1 MQECRTLCSMA
12 DMDSSDLTNGTPV
25 VFGATAQAL
34 APLLEHI
41 RDGCVF
47 IDGEMR
53 VGFLNAVARRDVLEG
68 GDEPSRV
75 PGTSVWEFLLL
86 DPGAPPRV
94 AIESAARERQPTHF
108 TTMGVYS
115 SRSVEIDVVPVPDG
129 LVLYYRD
136 VTPQFAAEQS
146 RAASESELR
155 MTSERLRV
163 LIDEAPLAVIVTDNS
178 TCVQHWNPAAEAMFQ
193 WSAAE
198 AVGHPLP
205 TIPEEEREAFLALN
219 ERAANGESIKA
230 QAARRRRKD
239 GVVLDVQI
247 SSAPMRDQLGKIAGN
262 IVMISDVTAHR
273 KLEAQLRTAQKME
286 AVGLLAGGVAHDFN
300 NLLTAIKGF
309 TTLLQMTLDE
319 SDQATEFLGEINKAA
334 DRAASLT
341 AQLLAFSRRQLLRP
355 EALDLNARVSDLERM
370 LRLLL
375 REDGNLVLELDAR
388 LNEVLAD
395 PGQIEQVIL
404 NLVVNARDAIHGCE
418 TGSVTIRTANAEL
431 RDEFSLWGV
440 LDAPGQYVRLD
451 VIDNG
456 MGMDRATQSRIF
468 DPFFTTK
475 EPGHGTG
482 LGLATVFGIVKQSG
496 GYVWVESKPGEG
508 STFSVYLPRA
518 KGRKRRSGPIGLN
531 AAGGSELILLVEDEA
546 SVRRV
551 ARRALELHGYTIME
565 AADGAAAIALI
576 EEHDVDLLLT
586 DVMMPG
592 MLGPQVAEEI
602 LRRRPGT
609 PVLFMSGHSDEIVRG
624 GLLDPA
630 TPFLAKPFTPKQL
643 ALKVRES
650 LDSAQAAARPSVP

>member
-1 MQECRTLCSMA
+1 MVDVDASPAQDNS
-12 DMDSSDLTNGTPV
+12 PP

-47 IDGEMR
+47 IDGDLR
-53 VGFLNAVARRDVLEG
+53 VGFLNAVARRDVIDG
-68 GDEPSRV
+68 GDDPGRV

-86 DPGAPPRV
+86 EPGTPPRI
-94 AIESAARERQPTHF
+94 AIENAARERLPTHF
-108 TTMGVYS
+108 TSMGVYS
-115 SRSVEIDVVPVPDG
+115 GRSVEIDVVPIPDG
-129 LVLYYRD
+129 MVLYYRD
-136 VTPQFAAEQS
+136 VTPQFVAEQA

-163 LIDEAPLAVIVTDNS
+163 LIDEAPLAVIVTD
-178 TCVQHWNPAAEAMFQ
+178 TAARVLHWNPAAAAMFQ
-193 WSAAE
+193 WTAAE
-198 AVGHPLP
+198 VVGQPLP
-205 TIPEEEREAFLALN
+205 TIPDDEIDSFQEHTERT
-219 ERAANGESIKA
+219 ANGESVKA
-230 QAARRRRKD
+230 LTARRRRKD
-239 GVVLDVQI
+239 GVTLDVQI
-247 SSAPMRDQLGKIAGN
+247 SSAPMRDQHGMISGN

-273 KLEAQLRTAQKME
+273 KLEAQLRMAQKME

-319 SDQATEFLGEINKAA
+319 SDQASEFLGEINKAA

-355 EALDLNARVSDLERM
+355 EPLDLNARVRDLERM

-375 REDGNLVLELDAR
+375 REDGQLVLDLDPH

-404 NLVVNARDAIHGCE
+404 NLVVNARDAIHGRE
-418 TGSVTIRTANAEL
+418 DGTVTIRTTNAEL

-456 MGMDRATQSRIF
+456 TGMDRSTQTRIF

-475 EPGHGTG
+475 EPGQGTG

-496 GYVWVESKPGEG
+496 GYVWVESKLAEG
-508 STFSVYLPRA
+508 SSFSVYLPRA
-518 KGRKRRSGPIGLN
+518 KGRKRTSGPLGLS
-531 AAGGSELILLVEDEA
+531 AGGGNELILLVEDEA

-551 ARRALELHGYTIME
+551 ARRALELHGYTIIDAPDGP
-565 AADGAAAIALI
+565 AALALI
-576 EEHDVDLLLT
+576 EGREIDLLLT

-592 MLGPQVAEEI
+592 MLGPEVAAEVLI
-602 LRRRPGT
+602 RRPGT

-624 GLLDPA
+624 GLLDPD

-643 ALKVRES
+643 ALKVREA
-650 LDSAQAAARPSVP
+650 LDSAPAAAGEKKK

>member
-1 MQECRTLCSMA
+1 MTA
-12 DMDSSDLTNGTPV
+12 TPV

-47 IDGEMR
+47 IDLDLR
-53 VGFLNAVARRDVLEG
+53 VGFLNAVARRDVTDG
-68 GDEPSRV
+68 GDEPGLV
-75 PGTSVWEFLLL
+75 PGASVWDFLLL
-86 DPGAPPRV
+86 EQDSPPRI
-94 AIESAARERQPTHF
+94 AIENSARERVPTHF
-108 TTMGVYS
+108 TTMGIYS
-115 SRSVEIDVVPVPDG
+115 GRSMEIDVVPVPDG
-129 LVLYYRD
+129 IVLYYRD
-136 VTPQFAAEQS
+136 VTPQFAAEQA
-146 RAASESELR
+146 RAAQESELR
-155 MTSERLRV
+155 MTSERLRT
-163 LIDEAPLAVIVTDNS
+163 LIDEAPLAVIVTDNADR
-178 TCVQHWNPAAEAMFQ
+178 VLHWNPAAALMFQ
-193 WSAAE
+193 WTADE
-198 AVGHPLP
+198 VVGQSLP
-205 TIPEEEREAFLALN
+205 TVPDEEREAFSALS
-219 ERAANGESIKA
+219 ERAATGESIKA
-230 QAARRRRKD
+230 QTARRRRKD
-239 GVVLDVQI
+239 GVVLDVQV
-247 SSAPMRDQLGKIAGN
+247 SSAPMRDQFGTVSGN

-273 KLEAQLRTAQKME
+273 KLEAQLRMAQKME

-355 EALDLNARVSDLERM
+355 ESLDLNARVHDLERM

-375 REDGNLVLELDAR
+375 REDGQLTLELDPR

-404 NLVVNARDAIHGCE
+404 NLVVNARDAIHGRDS
-418 TGSVTIRTANAEL
+418 GSVTIRTANAEL

-440 LDAPGQYVRLD
+440 LEAPGQYVRLD
-451 VIDNG
+451 VVDNG
-456 MGMDRATQSRIF
+456 TGMDRATQTRIF

-475 EPGHGTG
+475 EPGQGTG

-496 GYVWVESKPGEG
+496 GYVWVESKVGEG

-518 KGRKRRSGPIGLN
+518 KGRKRTSGPGALN
-531 AAGGSELILLVEDEA
+531 SAGGSELILLVEDEA

-551 ARRALELHGYTIME
+551 ARRALELHGYTIVD
-565 AADGAAAIALI
+565 AGDGASALTLL
-576 EEHDVDLLLT
+576 ESHDIDLLLT

-592 MLGPQVAEEI
+592 MLGPQVAEEV

-643 ALKVRES
+643 ALKVREA
-650 LDSAQAAARPSVP
+650 LDAAAAAGQPKGT